1 MKIIF
6 LVHSLRKGGAE
17 KLVLELAAS
26 QKELQAEISI
36 ISWLDTMEFPED
48 HYKDIEIQYIIQAK
62 DYKWLFS
69 LLSSSKKLRKVLED
83 LSPDSIFLFS
93 HSVLWLS
100 LVSRYKTSYTNVI
113 QGFNQIS
120 KFRKLKRLFYRPI
133 DILSSRVLNFMVI
146 TPTKA
151 LAEEASKYFLIEFN
165 KIKIIP
171 NGIELEREYTD
182 LKETSGSSICML
194 GTLGRQKGQHLALEG
209 MFQLREKFPDLSLN
223 IIGDGEL
230 RDYLGD
236 EIINLQL
243 EKNVHLLGR
252 VEDPYQVMKKADI
265 FWHLSITEGMPLS
278 IIEAMAIGLP
288 VVGFNVEG
296 VRDVVSDSQN
306 GYLLKYADID
316 GLVEKTTLLL
326 ESQEKREKMSNLSL
340 ELYNSKYT
348 KDIMLSGYRQYLR
361 ELYIS
366 NLSVADY

>member
-1 MKIIF
+1 MKVVF

-17 KLVLELAAS
+17 KLVLELAAC
-26 QKELQAEISI
+26 QKELEAEISI
-36 ISWLDTMEFPED
+36 ISWLDTMEWD
-48 HYKDIEIQYIIQAK
+48 KDQYKDIEIKSIIQEK

-69 LLSSSKKLRKVLED
+69 LLSSSKRLRKILSEI
-83 LSPDSIFLFS
+83 SPDSIFLFS

-133 DILSSRVLNFMVI
+133 DIFSSRMLNFLVI

-151 LAEEASKYFLIEFN
+151 LAEETSKYLFIEFN

-171 NGIELEREYTD
+171 NGIELNRQYTD
-182 LKETSGSSICML
+182 LKDTSYPSICML

-209 MFQLREKFPDLSLN
+209 MFKLIKRFPDVHLN
-223 IIGDGEL
+223 IVGDGEL
-230 RDYLGD
+230 KDYLSD

-243 EKNVHLLGR
+243 ENNVHLLGR
-252 VEDPYQVMKKADI
+252 VEDPFQVLKKADI

-296 VRDVVSDSQN
+296 VRDVVSDSKN
-306 GYLLKYADID
+306 GYLLEYGDID
-316 GLVEKTTLLL
+316 GLIEKTALLL
-326 ESQEKREKMSNLSL
+326 ESHEKRRNMSVISS

-348 KDIMLSGYRQYLR
+348 KNKMLNGYKLYLR
-361 ELYIS
+361 DLY
-366 NLSVADY
+366 LSHSS